1 MNFIFEK
8 YKKAPK
14 NALWAFWK
22 SAKKRASLNEPSFWG
37 KKRWSLGALSLSAF
51 NNTVKEGILPR
62 LTRELDIIFNQSIH
76 SCEDPTIMNLN
87 TSTWPWFTPCYAIS
101 TWLLHSVIIFSRF
114 QTSYTPL
121 KYTHTHLQTIG
132 FEFMVS
138 TPWRLPFIIRPRYQ
152 LVFSLGSNPTILC
165 TY

>member
-1 MNFIFEK
+1 MVYINNVKILKFYFSFDFFFEK

-14 NALWAFWK
+14 SALWAFWK

-62 LTRELDIIFNQSIH
+62 LTRELDIIFNQSIL

-87 TSTWPWFTPCYAIS
+87 TSTWPWFTPWYAIS
-101 TWLLHSVIIFSRF
+101 TWLLHSGIIFSRF

-121 KYTHTHLQTIG
+121 KYTHTH
-132 FEFMVS
+132 
-138 TPWRLPFIIRPRYQ
+138 
-152 LVFSLGSNPTILC
+152 
-165 TY
+165 TYKQ